1 MNSYLHRWTAL
12 ASRAVDRRSRE
23 QRGQTAFERAE
34 RVERHR
40 WSRPASL
47 NHPETIFQPAISV
60 TEHHHSLSHLVRWLG
75 EKAGDRFSSLNLS
88 SDSSEGKMQGILLS
102 LHRVDGDLYQRYDI
116 FFKLEIKCGLVGHHS
131 FWK

>member
-60 TEHHHSLSHLVRWLG
+60 TEHHHS
-75 EKAGDRFSSLNLS
+75 
-88 SDSSEGKMQGILLS
+88 DSSEGKMQGILLS